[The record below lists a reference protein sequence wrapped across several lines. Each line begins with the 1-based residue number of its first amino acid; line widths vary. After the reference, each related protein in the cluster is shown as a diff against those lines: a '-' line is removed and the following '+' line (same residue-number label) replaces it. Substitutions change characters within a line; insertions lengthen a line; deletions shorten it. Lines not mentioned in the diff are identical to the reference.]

1 LRRLIRLHVTL
12 GHGIEDMR
20 PVALA
25 YMRVGLHIRRSLQR
39 SERVMAVEFNLN
51 VFSEQEAL
59 TNFRFLVSDMG
70 RLSALLSLNV
80 DMTRCRYNVTRI
92 ECLAI
97 ILRRLASPC
106 RWTDLELFFGRS
118 ASALSK
124 SFCRG
129 VEELLAQW
137 GHLLTTWRAGLMTER
152 APVYAH
158 SITGKGAPLHG
169 CVCFIDGTAIRIARP
184 GGGLQRACY
193 SGHKRCHAIKFQSIC
208 TPDGPLFH
216 LYGPVEGRRHDM
228 FLYHES
234 GIDAH
239 LQATLLIDDT
249 QYCIYG
255 DSAYIIRAWLQRGNG
270 AWTDG
275 DAGQQEYD
283 GTMNRL

>member
-1 LRRLIRLHVTL
+1 MVSQSDVFIGALRRRTYRLLRLIRLHVTL

-25 YMRVGLHIRRSLQR
+25 YMRVGLHIRRSPQR
-39 SERVMAVEFNLN
+39 SERVRAVEFNLN
-51 VFSEQEAL
+51 VFSEQKAL

-80 DMTRCRYNVTRI
+80 DMTRCRYHVTRI

-106 RWTDLELFFGRS
+106 RWMDLELFFGRS
-118 ASALSK
+118 ASALSE

-137 GHLLTTWRAGLMTER
+137 GHLLTNRRAGLMTER

-169 CVCFIDGTAIRIARP
+169 CVGFIDGTAIRIARP

-193 SGHKRCHAIKFQSIC
+193 SGHKQCHAIKFQSIC
-208 TPDGPLFH
+208 TPDGLLLH
-216 LYGPVEGRRHDM
+216 IYGPVEGSRHDM

-234 GIDAH
+234 GIDA
-239 LQATLLIDDT
+239 LL
-249 QYCIYG
+249 
-255 DSAYIIRAWLQRGNG
+255 
-270 AWTDG
+270 
-275 DAGQQEYD
+275 
-283 GTMNRL
+283 